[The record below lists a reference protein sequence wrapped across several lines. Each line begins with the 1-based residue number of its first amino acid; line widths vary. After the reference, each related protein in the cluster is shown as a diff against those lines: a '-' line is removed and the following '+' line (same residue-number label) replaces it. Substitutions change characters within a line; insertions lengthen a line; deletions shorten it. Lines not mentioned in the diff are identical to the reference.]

1 MRIEQRVWTNG
12 AWTPGSELRGAQ
24 LVLLFG
30 GRDVLAA
37 RDWMPEIE
45 RAYPNAIQFGCST
58 AGEICGTRVH
68 DDSVVATAVQ
78 LQATPLEVRHT
89 RLDDGDDASARAG
102 ATLAQALPHAGLR
115 HVFVLSDGQRVN
127 GSELVRGMLR
137 HLPPGVQVTG
147 GLAGD
152 GPRFERTLV
161 LAEGEPA
168 EGVVAVLGLY
178 GAALRIGYGSL
189 GGWDTFGPKR
199 IITRSH
205 GNVLHELDGKPALE
219 LYKTYLGEHAAGL
232 PATGLLFPLSIGR
245 PGEPR
250 TVVRTILAVDDA
262 EQSLTFAGDV
272 PEGSVAQLMKANFER
287 LIDGAADAAKAA
299 SAGEDRPSDAASTAP
314 LPPGVLPDTL
324 VAGPPPELAV
334 LISCVGRKL
343 VLKQRTEEEVE
354 SVRDVLGNGVALT
367 GFYSYGEICPAAPD
381 ADCELHNQT
390 MTITTFREQLA

>member
-1 MRIEQRVWTNG
+1 MRIEQRVWSQG
-12 AWTPGSELRGAQ
+12 GWTTGGELPLEGAQ

-30 GRDVLAA
+30 GRDVLAEREWAPELA
-37 RDWMPEIE
+37 RAHPG
-45 RAYPNAIQFGCST
+45 AIVFGCST
-58 AGEICGTRVH
+58 AGEICDTRVR
-68 DDSVVATAVQ
+68 DDTVVATAVRFD
-78 LQATPLEVRHT
+78 ATRLEVRHT
-89 RLDDGDDASARAG
+89 LVDQGPDASARAG
-102 ATLAQALPHAGLR
+102 AAVAQALPTEGLR
-115 HVFVLSDGQRVN
+115 HVLVLSDGQRVN
-127 GSELVRGMLR
+127 GSELVRGMLS

-161 LAEGEPA
+161 LADGEPR

-178 GAALRIGYGSL
+178 GEALRIGFGSL

-199 IITRSH
+199 MITRSRA
-205 GNVLHELDGKPALE
+205 NVLHELDGKPALE
-219 LYKTYLGEHAAGL
+219 LYKAYLGEHAAGL
-232 PATGLLFPLSIGR
+232 PATGLLFPLSVGR

-250 TVVRTILAVDDA
+250 TVVRTILAVDEA

-272 PEGSVAQLMKANFER
+272 PEGSLAQLMKANFER

-299 SAGEDRPSDAASTAP
+299 AGEPAGEAGAAADLDSLASQ
-314 LPPGVLPDTL
+314 
-324 VAGPPPELAV
+324 GPAPELAV

-354 SVRDVLGNGVALT
+354 SVREVLGPATALT